1 MVGSSITILRHSSNQ
16 NFPSLN
22 LNRWD
27 LNQKS
32 SSDESATSSSS
43 STPSTTPSSST
54 FLHDS
59 LLPAILQDQIQIH
72 DSIVWSG
79 FVGGFF
85 QSNLQLHQ
93 ILQDSPGFFR
103 IVRDSPQSW
112 IHLRMDQARWFFW
125 RILPTD
131 SSIKTQ
137 WSLPSPPPLPHPP
150 TNPITHS
157 TASNQL
163 HPSLLKHK
171 SGNQL

>member
-112 IHLRMDQARWFFW
+112 IHLRMDQARWFFR
-125 RILPTD
+125 RILPSKPND
-131 SSIKTQ
+131 
-137 WSLPSPPPLPHPP
+137 PSPLPHPP

-163 HPSLLKHK
+163 PPSLLKHK